1 MKWVDLNSDV
11 GESYGVYRIGEDERL
26 MPFISSANIACGFH
40 AGDPMT
46 IQKTVRLCVE
56 HSVLIGAHVGYDDLL
71 GFGRREQHLSLEEVE
86 SLVAYQVGVMMGF
99 CQLNGTFL
107 NHVKLHG
114 ALYNQ
119 SAKDPVLALKILESI
134 KKIDKQ
140 LIFYGMPQSEH
151 EKMAKQVGVPF
162 CAEVFSD
169 RNYQSDGSLVPRSSA
184 QAIVEDSQKAI
195 ERMVH
200 LVKNGEVEA
209 ISGQKL
215 ALRADTICIHGDTPG
230 AWIYAKTLKEALLDQ
245 GIKVIGYK
253 RGF

>member
-11 GESYGVYRIGEDERL
+11 GESYGVYRIGEDDRL

-46 IQKTVRLCVE
+46 IQKTVKLCIE
-56 HSVLIGAHVGYDDLL
+56 HGVLIGAHVGYDDLI
-71 GFGRREQHLSLEEVE
+71 GFGRREQHLSLDEVE

-99 CQLNGTFL
+99 CHLNGTFL

-119 SAKDPVLALKILESI
+119 SAKDPVLAHKIIESI

-140 LIFYGMPQSEH
+140 IIFYGMSQSEH
-151 EKMAKQVGVPF
+151 EKMAKIVGIPF

-184 QAIVEDSQKAI
+184 QAIIEDSPKAL

-200 LVKNGEVEA
+200 LVKTGEVEA
-209 ISGQKL
+209 ISGEKL
-215 ALRADTICIHGDTPG
+215 SLRADTICIHGDTPN
-230 AWIYAKTLKEALLDQ
+230 AWNYAKTLKEAMLEQ

>member
-11 GESYGVYRIGEDERL
+11 GESYGVYRMGDDERL

-46 IQKTVRLCVE
+46 IQKTVRMCLE
-56 HSVLIGAHVGYDDLL
+56 HGVLIGAHVGYDDLI
-71 GFGRREQHLSLEEVE
+71 GFGRREQQLSLDEVE

-99 CQLNGTFL
+99 CHLNGTFL

-119 SAKDPVLALKILESI
+119 SAKDPVLAHKIIETI

-140 LIFYGMPQSEH
+140 LIFYGMTQSEH
-151 EKMAKQVGVPF
+151 ETWAKQVGIPF

-169 RNYQSDGSLVPRSSA
+169 RNYLLDGSLVPRTSE
-184 QAIVEDSQKAI
+184 QAIIKDSKLAI
-195 ERMVH
+195 ERMVQ
-200 LVKNGEVEA
+200 LVKSGELEA
-209 ISGQKL
+209 VTGEKL
-215 ALRADTICIHGDTPG
+215 SLRADTICIHGDTPN
-230 AWIYAKTLKEALLDQ
+230 AWTYAKALKEALLDQ
-245 GIKVIGYK
+245 GAKVIGYK